1 MLRYRFALNARTS
14 QCNDISILTAFT
26 IVRHLLHTDFCL
38 IEYVNNE

>member
-1 MLRYRFALNARTS
+1 MLRYRFALNARTC

-26 IVRHLLHTDFCL
+26 IVRHLLHEDFCL